1 MISYT
6 PNQHVCS
13 VGIRP
18 ITLVLLLAM
27 VLRVE
32 AQRHTQVHWCDVC
45 EQRGD
50 LPSEEDAPLRV
61 EVAAGQRPD
70 PALGAGT

>member
-32 AQRHTQVHWCDVC
+32 AQRHTQVHWRDVC